1 MNDLLALR
9 ESENVASPPSPS
21 AAGTATPELALVVDD
36 EEAIRRALTKF
47 LRTRGF
53 NVCAAA
59 SGAEA
64 LEKLRSERFDI
75 LLCDVRM
82 PNMTGIEVVTKALV
96 IDPDLAIVML
106 SAVNDA
112 PTAIEALACGASDYL
127 IKPMELT
134 ELHLAM
140 RRALQKRERHLE
152 RQRVERHIRDQVAL
166 RTAELE
172 REKLAMRD
180 MSVNIAE
187 TLINAMEAK
196 DVYLRGH
203 SQRVA
208 DLAAQIASELELPSE
223 IIELV
228 HLAGRLHDVGKIG
241 IREEVLNK
249 PGRLTEDEFAHIRD
263 HVRIGMEILAPLR
276 HLGVVLDFVH
286 DHHEHIDGSGY
297 PRGRSGESISIGGR
311 ILTAADAFDAV
322 TSKRAYRDPMTT
334 DEALQLLGRDAGA
347 FLDTAVYAALKRVVG
362 RRLGSSS

>member
-1 MNDLLALR
+1 MVLI
-9 ESENVASPPSPS
+9 
-21 AAGTATPELALVVDD
+21 VDD
-36 EEAIRRALTKF
+36 EESIRRALARF
-47 LRTRGF
+47 LLTRGF
-53 NVCAAA
+53 DVRVAA

-64 LEKLRSERFDI
+64 LELLRSDRFHI
-75 LLCDVRM
+75 MICDVRM
-82 PNMTGIEVVTKALV
+82 PVMNGIEVATQALV
-96 IDPDLAIVML
+96 IDSDMAIVML

-112 PTAIEALACGASDYL
+112 PTAIEALACGATDYL
-127 IKPMELT
+127 IKPMDLAD
-134 ELHLAM
+134 LHLAM
-140 RRALQKRERHLE
+140 RRALQKREQRLE
-152 RQRVERHIRDQVAL
+152 RQGVEQLIRDQVSV

-180 MSVNIAE
+180 MSVSIAE

-208 DLAAQIASELELPSE
+208 DLGAEIAADLDLPPD
-223 IIELV
+223 IIEAV

-249 PGRLTEDEFAHIRD
+249 PARLTEEEFAHIKD

-276 HLGVVLDFVH
+276 HLGIVLEFVH
-286 DHHEHIDGSGY
+286 DHHEHIDGTGY

-322 TSKRAYRDPMTT
+322 TSKRAYREPMTT
-334 DEALQLLGRDAGA
+334 NEALELFGRDVGS
-347 FLDTAVYAALKRVVG
+347 FLDTAVYAALQRVVG
-362 RRLGSSS
+362 LRIVRSA

>member
-1 MNDLLALR
+1 MSDLLLVR
-9 ESENVASPPSPS
+9 EPENAIPTSPTLPD
-21 AAGTATPELALVVDD
+21 AATPVMALVVDD
-36 EEAIRRALTKF
+36 EESIRRAVAKF

-53 NVCAAA
+53 DVCVAA
-59 SGAEA
+59 SGTEA
-64 LEKLRSERFDI
+64 LEMIRAKQFHI
-75 LLCDVRM
+75 MVCDVRM
-82 PNMTGIEVVTKALV
+82 PHMTGIEVVTKALA
-96 IDPDLAIVML
+96 IDSNLAVVML

-112 PTAIEALACGASDYL
+112 PTAIEALACGAADYL
-127 IKPMELT
+127 MKPMDLAD
-134 ELHLAM
+134 LHLAM
-140 RRALQKRERHLE
+140 RRALQRRERQLE
-152 RQRVERHIRDQVAL
+152 RRRVERHIRDEVAL

-208 DLAAQIASELELPSE
+208 DLAAQIAAELELPADIVE
-223 IIELV
+223 AV

-263 HVRIGMEILAPLR
+263 HVRIGIEILAPLR
-276 HLGVVLDFVH
+276 HLGIVLEFVH
-286 DHHEHIDGSGY
+286 DHHEHVNGTGY

-334 DEALQLLGRDAGA
+334 EEALELLGRDAGA
-347 FLDTAVYAALKRVVG
+347 FLDAKVYTALQRVVG
-362 RRLGSSS
+362 LRLVRSA